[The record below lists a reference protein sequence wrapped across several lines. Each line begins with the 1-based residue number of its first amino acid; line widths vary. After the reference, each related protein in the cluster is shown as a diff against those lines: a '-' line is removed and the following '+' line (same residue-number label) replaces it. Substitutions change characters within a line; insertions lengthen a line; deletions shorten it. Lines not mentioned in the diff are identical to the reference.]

1 MWREPPFFD
10 FSFPCE
16 GTLITVTTSILSTGG
31 VIDLVS
37 EFQRKK
43 QVFFG
48 SAISLWEIWLTTTK
62 EHTALHSTQVGK

>member
-1 MWREPPFFD
+1 MWREPPFFY

-16 GTLITVTTSILSTGG
+16 GTLITVTTSILSTEGV

-43 QVFFG
+43 YVFFG
-48 SAISLWEIWLTTTK
+48 SDISLWKI
-62 EHTALHSTQVGK
+62 